1 MVGFFTEL
9 SGPLEVGHLEGG
21 LSLEATALTTGEGL
35 VGPLEAKRRGRSFML
50 TVIYDRVYSFVL
62 FLRNNLNLNNLSRAI
77 ASSHWYSG
85 STPRR

>member
-50 TVIYDRVYSFVL
+50 NTYLAKIGFRSYVESHVGSSIMVKNGPCCVL
-62 FLRNNLNLNNLSRAI
+62 KK
-77 ASSHWYSG
+77 
-85 STPRR
+85 